1 MSTKPLLPEAEY
13 LATLPKKRMGV
24 GVLFISE
31 NKVLVLKPTYKD
43 HWLLP
48 GGVIDADESP
58 REAAIREVKEELGLD
73 VHIEKILVMDYLHRE
88 GTRTECIQ
96 FLFQGPELSASDIA
110 NIRLQSEEITAYE
123 FVTFDEALAR
133 LGAHASQRLKTVIAK
148 RFHMIYLENGQ
159 ELFGEARPR

>member
-24 GVLFISE
+24 GVVFTSG

-48 GGVIDADESP
+48 GGVIDENESP

-73 VHIEKILVMDYLHRE
+73 VVIEKLIVMDYLHPA

-96 FLFQGPELSASDIA
+96 FFFQGPELKPAEVAAIQ
-110 NIRLQSEEITAYE
+110 LQSEEITEYE
-123 FVTFDEALAR
+123 FVEFPEALKR
-133 LGAHASQRLKTVIAK
+133 LGGHASQRLKIAISK
-148 RFHMIYLENGQ
+148 NFEMTYLENGQ
-159 ELFGEARPR
+159 EI